1 MVSDGLIHFFRVQ
14 LTVANQFAR
23 EQQYRDFVPEARPG
37 VGLQIH
43 IDDIEGYAARGG
55 HLRKLAQHFLAKAAP
70 GAGVQQESQG
80 ARRPGLVVRQL
91 AAAIDFHGV
100 SDELHCLRRNLAHRR
115 DLVPL
120 YDGRERVA

>member
-1 MVSDGLIHFFRVQ
+1 MVSDGLIHFFRIQ
-14 LTVANQFAR
+14 PAVANQFVR
-23 EQQYRDFVPEARPG
+23 EQQYRDFVPVARPG

-43 IDDIEGYAARGG
+43 VDDIDGYAARRG

-70 GAGVQQESQG
+70 RAGVQQEPQG
-80 ARRPGLVVRQL
+80 AWRPSLVVRQL

-100 SDELHCLRRNLAHRR
+100 SDELHCLRRNLANRR